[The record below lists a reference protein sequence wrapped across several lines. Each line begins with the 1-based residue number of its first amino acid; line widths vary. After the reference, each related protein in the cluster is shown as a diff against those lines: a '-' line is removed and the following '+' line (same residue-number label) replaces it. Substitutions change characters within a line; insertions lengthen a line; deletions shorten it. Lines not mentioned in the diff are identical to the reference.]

1 MQHHPGSWYFPWGVP
16 LQKMMTVPFNPS
28 QQMAAPGY
36 HQPPQMAQAPP
47 TQQQAQQSPTPQT
60 YQQQLSALHNAAALQ
75 HQTLHPA
82 AAAAMFTP
90 LTLRS
95 FVTHPHMNLQQQQQM
110 PGATHQP
117 HQQQQQQHHHTNQQ
131 QHTGGGTQ
139 HSQHA
144 NANVVN
150 HHHGISAVVAQ
161 QQSQLTALNING
173 VSVLPAAVR
182 QHTQHTN
189 VTTGS
194 LMMPMKKVS

>member
-1 MQHHPGSWYFPWGVP
+1 MQHHPGQWYFPWGVP
-16 LQKMMTVPFNPS
+16 LQKMLTVPFNPS
-28 QQMAAPGY
+28 QPMAAPGY
-36 HQPPQMAQAPP
+36 HQQPQMAQAPP
-47 TQQQAQQSPTPQT
+47 TQQSQQQNPPPQT

-75 HQTLHPA
+75 HQSFNPA

-95 FVTHPHMNLQQQQQM
+95 FVTHPHMNLQQNQQI
-110 PGATHQP
+110 PGVTHQP
-117 HQQQQQQHHHTNQQ
+117 HN
-131 QHTGGGTQ
+131 GGGSAQ
-139 HSQHA
+139 HSQHPNA
-144 NANVVN
+144 NAVN

-173 VSVLPAAVR
+173 VNVLPGAVR

-194 LMMPMKKVS
+194 LMMPMKKVSLNLKIST